1 MRAAFMLKDRSDQEL
16 LEGAWA
22 ALTRE
27 CEDVAVV
34 IAHLAE
40 IDKRKL
46 FAEEGCGS
54 LKSYCMEVLHL
65 SEDQAYLR
73 IAVARFAQK
82 FPVVLEMLAD
92 GLVHL
97 TAVHRL
103 GPSLTQ
109 ENHLGVLEEA
119 TYQSMAEVEE
129 IVARLRPQSPVPSR
143 IRKLSG
149 QGRKPGGDENGLFVS
164 EEPSAGGPDGDAQ
177 EHHVGLSNHR
187 RSVVSP
193 IAPDLYDVHFTAD
206 KETVDALKLLQ
217 ELLSHQVPSGE
228 PAIIIKDALLIRLQL
243 VQRQR
248 FGKGKCQRRGSH
260 TTERGGSSP
269 ATEEAS
275 GKDVS
280 GKETAVEKTA
290 GEHTQ
295 SRHIRS
301 EVKQAVWERDQGR
314 CAFVA
319 QNGRWCSER
328 RWIEF
333 HHIIPFA
340 WRGES
345 TVENIELR
353 CRTHNAYEGELI
365 FGKVIRKSK
374 AWALPATTRF
384 KTSKAGTAPSAEAGA
399 GG

>member
-1 MRAAFMLKDRSDQEL
+1 MRAAFLLKDRSDQEL

-46 FAEEGCGS
+46 FPEEGCGS

-65 SEDQAYLR
+65 SEDQAYSR
-73 IAVARFAQK
+73 IAVARLAQK
-82 FPVVLEMLAD
+82 FPVILEILAD

-109 ENHLGVLEEA
+109 ENHLAVLEEA
-119 TYQSMAEVEE
+119 TCKSMAKVEE
-129 IVARLRPQSPVPSR
+129 MVARLRPQPPVPSR
-143 IRKLSG
+143 IRKLNGVG
-149 QGRKPGGDENGLFVS
+149 QKPGESGLFVS
-164 EEPSAGGPDGDAQ
+164 DESSAGGPDRDVQ
-177 EHHVGLSNHR
+177 EEYVGQSRHR
-187 RSVVSP
+187 RSAVSP
-193 IAPDLYDVHFTAD
+193 LAPDLYDVHFTAD

-217 ELLSHQVPSGE
+217 ELLSHQVPSCD
-228 PAIIIKDALLIRLQL
+228 PAIIIKDSLLIRLQL

-248 FGKGKCQRRGSH
+248 FGKGKRQRRGSP
-260 TTERGGSSP
+260 TAGGAGSAPSTEG
-269 ATEEAS
+269 AS
-275 GKDVS
+275 VDDAA
-280 GKETAVEKTA
+280 GKETAGDTL
-290 GEHTQ
+290 
-295 SRHIRS
+295 SRHIPS

-399 GG
+399 GAEAN